1 MFSERLLSIFEMVAA
16 HERSGGERGLLC
28 AVATEI
34 TGVDAASIALWSDEL
49 PLSRFCASD
58 AMARSLLD
66 LEMTV
71 GEGPCTESI
80 DGDMMVNEVDL
91 TSTSSRRWM
100 LFTPGALAIG
110 ARAAFGFPVRIGVIR
125 LGVLC
130 LYSVTSGELNDD
142 QTTDALLMALVVGRG
157 IVALQAGAQPED
169 LSHELQSEATL
180 DFSVHQAAGMVA
192 VQAAMSISSALI
204 ALRMRAFTTSESL
217 SSVAARV
224 ISRTLRFDVA
234 EQEWIEGGQ

>member
-80 DGDMMVNEVDL
+80 DGDIMVNEVDL

-100 LFTPGALAIG
+100 LFTPGALA
-110 ARAAFGFPVRIGVIR
+110 F
-125 LGVLC
+125 
-130 LYSVTSGELNDD
+130 
-142 QTTDALLMALVVGRG
+142 
-157 IVALQAGAQPED
+157 
-169 LSHELQSEATL
+169 LS
-180 DFSVHQAAGMVA
+180 
-192 VQAAMSISSALI
+192 LI
-204 ALRMRAFTTSESL
+204 H
-217 SSVAARV
+217 
-224 ISRTLRFDVA
+224 I
-234 EQEWIEGGQ
+234 

>member
-1 MFSERLLSIFEMVAA
+1 
-16 HERSGGERGLLC
+16 
-28 AVATEI
+28 
-34 TGVDAASIALWSDEL
+34 
-49 PLSRFCASD
+49 
-58 AMARSLLD
+58 
-66 LEMTV
+66 
-71 GEGPCTESI
+71 
-80 DGDMMVNEVDL
+80 
-91 TSTSSRRWM
+91 
-100 LFTPGALAIG
+100 
-110 ARAAFGFPVRIGVIR
+110 
-125 LGVLC
+125 
-130 LYSVTSGELNDD
+130 
-142 QTTDALLMALVVGRG
+142 VVGRG

-217 SSVAARV
+217 TSVAARV